1 MRSTAT
7 KAPVGLL
14 LSASGCGSQ
23 HPRVPWAALASC
35 WPLPQ
40 QLLPASATG
49 RGRRCCRS
57 QRLGMSNVVAVSCN
71 PYEESKEHGRPQ
83 VAKKSP
89 VGSFLVPR
97 VAAPSIRACL
107 GRLAFL
113 RIVSC
118 AERIRVGQADD
129 VGSTPK
135 SWRFPPVRREDLLT
149 AF

>member
-1 MRSTAT
+1 MGSI
-7 KAPVGLL
+7 PVRVIKIPRAFARGIFNLTRTGIEQHGPAQQSKQ
-14 LSASGCGSQ
+14 SAQ
-23 HPRVPWAALASC
+23 WA
-35 WPLPQ
+35 
-40 QLLPASATG
+40 
-49 RGRRCCRS
+49 
-57 QRLGMSNVVAVSCN
+57 VACN

-83 VAKKSP
+83 AAKKSP

-107 GRLAFL
+107 GWLAFL

-118 AERIRVGQADD
+118 AERIRVGEADNPKA